1 MTRLTSDL
9 IEGVP
14 DDKMDLDSVLRRACG
29 TTVKQMAIQAAGL
42 EGDVDFSRFK
52 AACVPITSGLGVI
65 GGFSESV
72 NAIVGRLGMD
82 SYVTAGTDV
91 QGFSEAIRDGA
102 DIVMMADD
110 TMFIAYNVCEGRQT
124 NNSWGTAMGYSV
136 CLRNAAGGL
145 EGKDVLVIGAGFVG
159 TEAVQILKG
168 MGAVVSV
175 TDIVPEKAEA
185 LQSRFGVKAL
195 RDKESAISSHRLIL
209 NAAPASFPG
218 RIMAEGSIVST
229 PGVPHEFDEEGR
241 RKAKAIIH
249 DPLEIGTAVMAVNS
263 AAYTIRKEKRGGIPL
278 FFKSDR
284 IRRLRMPPGGRRG
297 RSRISF

>member
-42 EGDVDFSRFK
+42 EGDVDLSGFR

-82 SYVTAGTDV
+82 SYVTSGTDV

-110 TMFIAYNVCEGRQT
+110 TMFIAYNVREGRQT

-145 EGKDVLVIGAGFVG
+145 EGKKVLVIGAGFVG

-168 MGAVVSV
+168 MGAEVSV

-185 LQSRFGVKAL
+185 LQARFGVKAL
-195 RDKESAISSHRLIL
+195 RDKDSAISSHNLIL

-229 PGVPHEFDEEGR
+229 PGVPHQFDDEGR

-263 AAYTIRKEKRGGIPL
+263 AAFTIKKKG
-278 FFKSDR
+278 
-284 IRRLRMPPGGRRG
+284 
-297 RSRISF
+297 

>member
-42 EGDVDFSRFK
+42 EGDVDLSGFR

-72 NAIVGRLGMD
+72 NAIVGRRRTC
-82 SYVTAGTDV
+82 SCRC
-91 QGFSEAIRDGA
+91 EAIRDGA

-110 TMFIAYNVCEGRQT
+110 TMFIAYNVREGRQT

-145 EGKDVLVIGAGFVG
+145 EGKKVLVIGAGFVG

-168 MGAVVSV
+168 MGAEVSV

-185 LQSRFGVKAL
+185 LQARFGVKAL
-195 RDKESAISSHRLIL
+195 RDKDSAISSHSLIL

-229 PGVPHEFDEEGR
+229 PGVPHQFDDEGR

-263 AAYTIRKEKRGGIPL
+263 AAFTIKKKG
-278 FFKSDR
+278 
-284 IRRLRMPPGGRRG
+284 
-297 RSRISF
+297 